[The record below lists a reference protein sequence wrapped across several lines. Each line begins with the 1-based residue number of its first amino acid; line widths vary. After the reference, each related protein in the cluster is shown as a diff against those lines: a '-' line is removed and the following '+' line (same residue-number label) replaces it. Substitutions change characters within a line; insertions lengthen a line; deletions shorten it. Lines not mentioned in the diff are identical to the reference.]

1 MGRVLASRVRPEV
14 EMGNR
19 QAALHERRAPGGQ
32 VREKGEVG
40 LDSPWGQIV
49 SGDKKI
55 PLPQ

>member
-1 MGRVLASRVRPEV
+1 
-14 EMGNR
+14 MGNR

>member
-19 QAALHERRAPGGQ
+19 QPALHECRGS